1 MANVGLTPTLRALGN
16 YSLLIMELIVDWKEE
31 TCIKINSEALQLNVN
46 FRKRQTLKLLS
57 NSNSIV
63 FVLVIDCMTDDWIIG
78 WSNKSAPRALF
89 IGY

>member
-16 YSLLIMELIVDWKEE
+16 YSLLIMEFIVNWKEE
-31 TCIKINSEALQLNVN
+31 TFIENNFEALQLNVN

-63 FVLVIDCMTDDWIIG
+63 FVLLIDCMKDDLT
-78 WSNKSAPRALF
+78 NQP
-89 IGY
+89 

>member
-16 YSLLIMELIVDWKEE
+16 YSLLIMELFVDWKEE
-31 TCIKINSEALQLNVN
+31 TCIKINFEALQLNVN

-63 FVLVIDCMTDDWIIG
+63 LIVNWILALDDWMP
-78 WSNKSAPRALF
+78 AP
-89 IGY
+89 

>member
-1 MANVGLTPTLRALGN
+1 MANVGLTPTLSALGN
-16 YSLLIMELIVDWKEE
+16 YSLLIMELIVDSKEE

-63 FVLVIDCMTDDWIIG
+63 FVLGDSII
-78 WSNKSAPRALF
+78 RFLDALTNQP
-89 IGY
+89 

>member
-1 MANVGLTPTLRALGN
+1 MANVALTPTLRALGN
-16 YSLLIMELIVDWKEE
+16 YSLLIMGFIVDWKEE
-31 TCIKINSEALQLNVN
+31 TCIKINFEALQLNVN

-63 FVLVIDCMTDDWIIG
+63 GITCLLKDWIVLG